1 VVIGIERSMN
11 CVMQLSVDPLSV
23 TVNGKQMSL
32 PQTLAAARPI
42 AGGFAATI
50 PDDWMQGRTSYGG
63 FSAALA
69 LEAARGAAPD
79 LPPLRSATVNFV
91 GPLAGAVEVR
101 ARVLRRGR
109 NASWISAEVTSDAGV
124 GLTATFVFMGPVA
137 ASALHLHDVPM
148 PAGIVPLDQAVPLP
162 ERAGPSFAPNF
173 DRRFAQVRSAEPVP
187 EIIWWERLRDTMG
200 LDPMTALVL
209 LADALPPGVM
219 PLTGPAPIS
228 SMTWL
233 INLLTP
239 LPTTDDGWF
248 LLQAKGNYAEQGCSS
263 QDMAIWNT
271 RGEAVAVG
279 MQSIAIF
286 G

>member
-1 VVIGIERSMN
+1 
-11 CVMQLSVDPLSV
+11 
-23 TVNGKQMSL
+23 MSL
-32 PQTLAAARPI
+32 PATLAAARPI
-42 AGGFAATI
+42 DGGFAVQV
-50 PDDWMQGRTSYGG
+50 PENWMQGRTAYGG

-69 LEAARGAAPD
+69 LVAAQRLGED

-91 GPLAGAVEVR
+91 GPLAGEVEVR
-101 ARVLRRGR
+101 ARVLRKGR
-109 NASWISAEVTSDAGV
+109 NATWIDAEVASEAGI
-124 GLTATFVFMGPVA
+124 GLTATFVFMGPVE
-137 ASALHLHDVPM
+137 ASTLHLHDVPV
-148 PAGIVPLDQAVPLP
+148 PADIIPLDTAVPLP
-162 ERAGPSFAPNF
+162 ERAGPSFAPNLE
-173 DRRFAQVRSAEPVP
+173 RRFAKAQSTEKVP
-187 EIIWWERLRDTMG
+187 EICWWERIKDVEG
-200 LDPMTALVL
+200 LDPMVALIL

-239 LPTTDDGWF
+239 LPETDDGWF
-248 LLQAKGNYAEQGCSS
+248 LLRALGNYAEKGCSS

-279 MQSIAIF
+279 MQSIALF

>member
-1 VVIGIERSMN
+1 
-11 CVMQLSVDPLSV
+11 
-23 TVNGKQMSL
+23 MSL
-32 PQTLAAARPI
+32 PRILAAARPI
-42 AGGFAATI
+42 DGGFATAI

-63 FSAALA
+63 LSAALG
-69 LEAARGAAPD
+69 LVAAQRLADD

-91 GPLAGAVEVR
+91 GPLAGEVEVR
-101 ARVLRRGR
+101 AKLLRRGR
-109 NASWISAEVTSDAGV
+109 NATWASAEVVSEAGV
-124 GLTATFVFMGPVA
+124 GLTATFVFMGAVEQ
-137 ASALHLHDVPM
+137 SALHLHDVPL
-148 PAGIVPLDQAVPLP
+148 PADLIPLADAVPLP

-173 DRRFAQVRSAEPVP
+173 ERRFALPRSDKPEPV
-187 EIIWWERLRDTMG
+187 ICWWERLRDTAG
-200 LDPMTALVL
+200 LDPMVALLL

-233 INLLTP
+233 VNLLTAEP
-239 LPTTDDGWF
+239 QTDDGWF
-248 LLQAKGNYAEQGCSS
+248 LLRAAGNYAEKGCSS

-279 MQSIAIF
+279 MQSIAVF

>member
-1 VVIGIERSMN
+1 
-11 CVMQLSVDPLSV
+11 
-23 TVNGKQMSL
+23 MSL

-42 AGGFAATI
+42 DGGFAATV
-50 PDDWMQGRTSYGG
+50 PDNWMQGRTTYGG

-69 LEAARGAAPD
+69 LVAAQRLVDG

-91 GPLAGAVEVR
+91 GPLAGEVEVR
-101 ARVLRRGR
+101 ARLLRRGR
-109 NASWISAEVTSDAGV
+109 NATWIDAEVTGEAGV
-124 GLTATFVFMGPVA
+124 GLTATFVFMGAVE
-137 ASALHLHDVPM
+137 ASTLHLHDVPI
-148 PAGIVPLDQAVPLP
+148 PADVVPLDQAIPLP
-162 ERAGPSFAPNF
+162 ERAGPSFAPNL
-173 DRRFAQVRSAEPVP
+173 DRRFAQPRSEAKVP
-187 EIIWWERLRDTMG
+187 EICWWERIRDVEG
-200 LDPMTALVL
+200 LDPMVALIL

-239 LPTTDDGWF
+239 LPETDNGWF
-248 LLQAKGNYAEQGCSS
+248 LLRAAGNYAEKGCSS

>member
-1 VVIGIERSMN
+1 
-11 CVMQLSVDPLSV
+11 
-23 TVNGKQMSL
+23 MSL
-32 PQTLAAARPI
+32 PQVLAAARPI
-42 AGGFAATI
+42 DGGFAATV
-50 PDDWMQGRTSYGG
+50 PENWMQGRTTYGG

-69 LEAARGAAPD
+69 LIAAQRLVDG

-91 GPLAGAVEVR
+91 GPLAGEVEVR
-101 ARVLRRGR
+101 AKLLRQGR
-109 NASWISAEVTSDAGV
+109 NASWISAEVTGEGGV
-124 GLTATFVFMGPVA
+124 GLTATFVFMGAVE
-137 ASALHLHDVPM
+137 ASSLHLHEVPM
-148 PAGIVPLDQAVPLP
+148 PANVIPLDQAVPLP
-162 ERAGPSFAPNF
+162 ERAGPSFAPNL
-173 DRRFAQVRSAEPVP
+173 DRRFALPQSGEKVP
-187 EIIWWERLRDTMG
+187 EICWWERIKVAEG
-200 LDPMTALVL
+200 LDPMVALIL

-239 LPTTDDGWF
+239 LPETDGGWF
-248 LLQAKGNYAEQGCSS
+248 LLRAAGNYAEKGCSS

>member
-1 VVIGIERSMN
+1 
-11 CVMQLSVDPLSV
+11 
-23 TVNGKQMSL
+23 MSL
-32 PQTLAAARPI
+32 PQTLAAARSI
-42 AGGFAATI
+42 EGGFAATV
-50 PDDWMQGRTSYGG
+50 PENWMQGRTTYGG

-69 LEAARGAAPD
+69 LVVAQRMAPD

-91 GPLAGAVEVR
+91 GPLAGEVR
-101 ARVLRRGR
+101 VTAKVLRRGR
-109 NASWISAEVTSDAGV
+109 NASWISAEVANEAGV
-124 GLTATFVFMGPVA
+124 GLTATFVFMGPVE
-137 ASALHLHDVPM
+137 ASSLHLHDVPL
-148 PAGIVPLDQAVPLP
+148 PPNVIPLDQAVPLP
-162 ERAGPSFAPNF
+162 ERAGPSFAPNLE
-173 DRRFAQVRSAEPVP
+173 RRFALQQEGAKRP
-187 EIIWWERLRDTMG
+187 EICWWERLREADG
-200 LDPMTALVL
+200 LDPMVALLL

-239 LPTTDDGWF
+239 LPQTKDGWY
-248 LLQAKGNYAEQGCSS
+248 LLRALGNYAEKGCSS

-271 RGEAVAVG
+271 DGEAVAVG